1 LSGVRPIKPKVSS
14 LSLPSLDLKTP
25 WHGYPL
31 SEWTEENATEAELAV
46 TGCYFDTGSKL
57 AKRREET

>member
-1 LSGVRPIKPKVSS
+1 VQKALARWKE

-25 WHGYPL
+25 WHGYAL

-46 TGCYFDTGSKL
+46 TGRYFDTGNKL
-57 AKRREET
+57 AKRRVET